1 MFTRPRIPGALALA
15 RTLRNHLVTNVRRR
29 LRRNAPR
36 PEPAAQPAQS
46 GFGPAAGGRPRR
58 FVASVLGGAALLLIL
73 VGGVNAYVDPY
84 GYTGT
89 AAFPTAI
96 LSDRTTKA
104 CLAQRLTSPPRLL
117 VLGSSRSM
125 KIQPSYLRALTG
137 SPAFNAGVSSAT
149 PQDAW
154 AFVNFLHDR
163 FRGAHQ
169 RVLWLV
175 DVEMFRPR
183 PLDPGLLATPALAR
197 YFSSSAQWTARIS
210 ALPTLFSWH
219 TASDSWRV
227 LSSSLSGSSSAAP
240 PGHCTY
246 RTNGVT
252 QFTPAGFRLWDIH
265 DAARA
270 RGFGLTQGL
279 ALTIQEYTRIY
290 RSGYPALSAEA
301 EYWFARTVNLLNH
314 WGTRPLLVLT
324 PVQPRLLHVIEPLG
338 WNRRHAQVVAYL
350 NRLRAHA
357 SFDLLDA
364 SHISSFHGRPGG
376 FYDGVHM
383 TVPNLQRLVAWAVSR
398 HRADLA

>member
-1 MFTRPRIPGALALA
+1 MRRLLRPRSGRRESAAEPGN
-15 RTLRNHLVTNVRRR
+15 T
-29 LRRNAPR
+29 
-36 PEPAAQPAQS
+36 
-46 GFGPAAGGRPRR
+46 GFGPAAGGVPRR
-58 FVASVLGGAALLLIL
+58 FVVSALAGAGLLLVL

-104 CLAQRLTSPPRLL
+104 CLAQRLTRPPRLV

-125 KIQPSYLRALTG
+125 KIPPSYVRSLTG
-137 SPAFNAGVSSAT
+137 SPTFNAGVSSAT

-163 FRGAHQ
+163 FPGARQ
-169 RVLWLV
+169 RALWMV
-175 DVEMFRPR
+175 DVEMFRPK
-183 PLDPGLLATPALAR
+183 PVDPGLLATPALSR
-197 YFSSSAQWTARIS
+197 YFSSSTLWAARAS
-210 ALPTLFSWH
+210 GLATLFSWH
-219 TASDSWRV
+219 TAADSWRV
-227 LSSSLSGSSSAAP
+227 LSASLGSSSGTPA

-265 DAARA
+265 DAARS
-270 RGFGLTQGL
+270 RGFTLSKGV
-279 ALTIQEYTRIY
+279 ALTVQEYSRIY

-301 EYWFARTVNLLNH
+301 ERWFARTVSLLNRR
-314 WGTRPLLVLT
+314 GTRPLLVLT
-324 PVQPRLLHVIEPLG
+324 PVQPRLLRAIGPLG

-350 NRLRAHA
+350 RQLQTHLA
-357 SFDLLDA
+357 FDLLDA
-364 SHISSFHGRPGG
+364 SHISSFGGRAGG

-383 TVPNLQRLVAWAVSR
+383 TVPNLRRLVAWAVSQ
-398 HRADLA
+398 HRADLR

>member
-1 MFTRPRIPGALALA
+1 VFLRARTRRAIALA
-15 RTLRNHLVTNVRRR
+15 RTLRDRLAGSVLRRG
-29 LRRNAPR
+29 RRNAPR
-36 PEPAAQPAQS
+36 APSAAQPTD
-46 GFGPAAGGRPRR
+46 FGPAAGGKPRR
-58 FVASVLGGAALLLIL
+58 FVASALGGAALVLLV

-125 KIQPSYLRALTG
+125 KIQPSYMRALTG
-137 SPAFNAGVSSAT
+137 SATFNAGVSSAT

-163 FRGAHQ
+163 FPAAHQ
-169 RVLWLV
+169 RVLWMV
-175 DVEMFRPR
+175 DVEMFRPK
-183 PLDPGLLATPALAR
+183 PLDPGLLATPALSR
-197 YFSSSAQWTARIS
+197 YFSASAQWSARLS
-210 ALPTLFSWH
+210 GLPTLLSWH

-227 LSSSLSGSSSAAP
+227 LSASLFRSSHARTHGQ
-240 PGHCTY
+240 CTY

-252 QFTPAGFRLWDIH
+252 QFTANGFRLWDIH

-270 RGFGLTQGL
+270 RGFTLDQGV
-279 ALTIQEYTRIY
+279 ALTIQEYSRIY
-290 RSGYPALSAEA
+290 RSGYPALSPGAEHS
-301 EYWFARTVNLLNH
+301 FARTVGLLNQ
-314 WGTRPLLVLT
+314 WGVRPLLVLT
-324 PVQPRLLHVIEPLG
+324 PVQPRLLKAIGPLG
-338 WNRRHAQVVAYL
+338 WNRRHAEVVSYL
-350 NRLRAHA
+350 RRLQGQA

-364 SHISSFHGRPGG
+364 SHISSFGGRPGD

-383 TVPNLQRLVAWAVSR
+383 MVPNLRRLAAWAVSH
-398 HRADLA
+398 HRADLS